1 MSVVLYCPVCDGQ
14 THITFPIQLFRLF
27 EFGIVKVLLYSFS
40 RRDNIFWCSD
50 MQKTK
55 RKISQLFMASV
66 VGSMQ

>member
-14 THITFPIQLFRLF
+14 TYITFPTQLFCLF
-27 EFGIVKVLLYSFS
+27 EFEIVRTLPYSFP
-40 RRDNIFWCSD
+40 RQDIFWFFD

-55 RKISQLFMASV
+55 RKTSQLFMASV